1 MCWLTHPSTS
11 RPTGQ
16 MACRCVRTGPY
27 NLLGRHGIEAPV
39 NTERGRPQAIAMTV
53 WKNAVLDASAQFDRK
68 REVLLREAAASFN
81 RRGYHGTSLAEI
93 AKKLGVTK
101 AALYTYVPSK
111 EELLYYC
118 HDSAMDTAIESLHK
132 ARASG
137 GSGREKLSAT
147 LLNYLEM
154 MLGEEG
160 GYVVLLEE
168 NAMKPAHVRAIIKR
182 RDLFE
187 EGLREL
193 VAEGI
198 EDGSIV
204 PCNPKLA
211 VFMAMGALNWGRK
224 WYRPNGEWSGQ
235 QIARSLTEMLERALS
250 SAPAPALATDP
261 AKVQLD
267 EPVAARPKARAPRR
281 PA

>member
-1 MCWLTHPSTS
+1 
-11 RPTGQ
+11 
-16 MACRCVRTGPY
+16 
-27 NLLGRHGIEAPV
+27 
-39 NTERGRPQAIAMTV
+39 MTA
-53 WKNAVLDASAQFDRK
+53 WKNVVPAASAQFDRK

-118 HDSAMDTAIESLHK
+118 HDSAMDTAFESLRQ
-132 ARASG
+132 AQAEG
-137 GSGREKLSAT
+137 GTGLQKLTST
-147 LLNYLEM
+147 LRGYLKL

-168 NAMKPAHVRAIIKR
+168 NAMKPLHVRAIIKR
-182 RDLFE
+182 RDQFE

-193 VAEGI
+193 VVEGI
-198 EDGSIV
+198 ADGSIV
-204 PCNPKLA
+204 TCNPKLA
-211 VFMAMGALNWGRK
+211 VFMALGALNWGRK
-224 WYRPNGEWSGQ
+224 WYRPNGPWTGE
-235 QIARSLTEMLERALS
+235 QIAFSLTQMLERSLS
-250 SAPAPALATDP
+250 SKPVARLIEDPALAEIYESADP
-261 AKVQLD
+261 LPTA
-267 EPVAARPKARAPRR
+267 KARRR

>member
-1 MCWLTHPSTS
+1 MS
-11 RPTGQ
+11 
-16 MACRCVRTGPY
+16 
-27 NLLGRHGIEAPV
+27 
-39 NTERGRPQAIAMTV
+39 V
-53 WKNAVLDASAQFDRK
+53 WKNAVLNASAQFDRK

-118 HDSAMDTAIESLHK
+118 HDSAMDTAIESLK
-132 ARASG
+132 NARLSG
-137 GSGREKLSAT
+137 GSGLQMLSAT
-147 LLNYLEM
+147 LLNYLKM
-154 MLGEEG
+154 MLGQEG

-168 NAMKPAHVRAIIKR
+168 NAMKPAHVRAIVKK

-187 EGLREL
+187 QGLRDF
-193 VAEGI
+193 VTAGI
-198 EDGSIV
+198 ADGSIV

-211 VFMAMGALNWGRK
+211 VFMALGALNWSRK
-224 WYRPNGEWSGQ
+224 WYRPNGDWSGL
-235 QIARSLTEMLERALS
+235 QIATALTEMLERSLS
-250 SAPAPALATDP
+250 SAPSALLTEDP
-261 AKVQLD
+261 ANARLD
-267 EPVAARPKARAPRR
+267 EPAAAAPKRRTPRR

>member
-1 MCWLTHPSTS
+1 
-11 RPTGQ
+11 
-16 MACRCVRTGPY
+16 
-27 NLLGRHGIEAPV
+27 
-39 NTERGRPQAIAMTV
+39 MTV
-53 WKNAVLDASAQFDRK
+53 WKNVVLDASAQFDRK

-93 AKKLGVTK
+93 ARKLGVTK

-118 HDSAMDTAIESLHK
+118 HDSAMDTALESLHR
-132 ARASG
+132 AQASG
-137 GSGREKLSAT
+137 GSGREKLSTT

-182 RDLFE
+182 RDQFE
-187 EGLREL
+187 QGLREF

-198 EDGSIV
+198 ADGSIV

-211 VFMAMGALNWGRK
+211 VFMVMGALNWGRK
-224 WYRPNGEWSGQ
+224 WYRPQGDWSGA
-235 QIARSLTEMLERALS
+235 QIAQALSEMLERALS
-250 SAPAPALATDP
+250 STPARALIADP
-261 AKVQLD
+261 A
-267 EPVAARPKARAPRR
+267 AARPREPEPAVVNARARRR

>member
-1 MCWLTHPSTS
+1 MS
-11 RPTGQ
+11 
-16 MACRCVRTGPY
+16 
-27 NLLGRHGIEAPV
+27 
-39 NTERGRPQAIAMTV
+39 V
-53 WKNAVLDASAQFDRK
+53 WKNAVLDASEQFDRK

-111 EELLYYC
+111 EELLYFC

-132 ARASG
+132 ARESG
-137 GSGREKLSAT
+137 GTGLQKLSAT

-168 NAMKPAHVRAIIKR
+168 NAMKPAHVRAIVKR
-182 RDLFE
+182 RDQFE
-187 EGLREL
+187 QGLREI

-198 EDGSIV
+198 VDGSIV

-224 WYRPNGEWSGQ
+224 WYRPNGDWSGT
-235 QIARSLTEMLERALS
+235 QIAHSLTEMLARSLASVPAAAL
-250 SAPAPALATDP
+250 TVDP
-261 AKVQLD
+261 ATARFD
-267 EPVAARPKARAPRR
+267 EPETPPPRKKALRR

>member
-1 MCWLTHPSTS
+1 
-11 RPTGQ
+11 
-16 MACRCVRTGPY
+16 MAAWKDAV
-27 NLLGRHGIEAPV
+27 PV
-39 NTERGRPQAIAMTV
+39 P
-53 WKNAVLDASAQFDRK
+53 SAQFDRK

-81 RRGYHGTSLAEI
+81 RRGYHGTSLTEI
-93 AKKLGVTK
+93 AKKLGVSK

-118 HDSAMDTAIESLHK
+118 HDSAMDTAIESLNK

-137 GSGREKLSAT
+137 GNGLQMLGAT

-168 NAMKPAHVRAIIKR
+168 NAMKPVHVRAIVKK

-187 EGLREL
+187 HGLRDI
-193 VAEGI
+193 VSAGI
-198 EDGSIV
+198 ADGSIV

-211 VFMAMGALNWGRK
+211 VFMAMGALNWSRK
-224 WYRPNGEWSGQ
+224 WYRPSGDWSGP
-235 QIARSLTEMLERALS
+235 QIAMALTEVLERSLS
-250 SAPAPALATDP
+250 SAPSATLTVDP
-261 AKVQLD
+261 AKARLD
-267 EPVAARPKARAPRR
+267 EPVTTAPKRKAPRR

>member
-1 MCWLTHPSTS
+1 MS
-11 RPTGQ
+11 
-16 MACRCVRTGPY
+16 
-27 NLLGRHGIEAPV
+27 
-39 NTERGRPQAIAMTV
+39 V

-118 HDSAMDTAIESLHK
+118 HDSAMDTAIESLNK

-137 GSGREKLSAT
+137 GNGLQMLSAT

-154 MLGEEG
+154 MLGQEG

-168 NAMKPAHVRAIIKR
+168 NAMKPVHVRAIVKK

-187 EGLREL
+187 HGLRDI
-193 VAEGI
+193 VSAGI
-198 EDGSIV
+198 ADGSIV

-211 VFMAMGALNWGRK
+211 VFMAMGALNWSRK
-224 WYRPNGEWSGQ
+224 WYRPSGDWSGP
-235 QIARSLTEMLERALS
+235 QIAMALTEVLERSLS
-250 SAPAPALATDP
+250 SAPSAALTVDP
-261 AKVQLD
+261 AKARLD
-267 EPVAARPKARAPRR
+267 EPMTAAPKRKAPRR